1 MNIKS
6 YFIKFF
12 NKFNFFINRLI
23 IKISKK
29 LNFKEKKNT
38 IKQFNSTKKTLVS
51 AIILLI
57 LSVFYLSI
65 PVLYNKSKL
74 QNKMENQLSNNYNIN
89 FIFSTKMKYS
99 LFPWPSYS
107 FENVQISNNNNK
119 FADIKELKVNLE
131 IKNFFSMKSLTIKEV
146 FLEDVKF
153 DI

>member
-1 MNIKS
+1 
-6 YFIKFF
+6 
-12 NKFNFFINRLI
+12 
-23 IKISKK
+23 
-29 LNFKEKKNT
+29 
-38 IKQFNSTKKTLVS
+38 
-51 AIILLI
+51 
-57 LSVFYLSI
+57 
-65 PVLYNKSKL
+65 
-74 QNKMENQLSNNYNIN
+74 MENQLSNNYNIN